1 MAFNGTEAKQVT
13 LTEASGWTA
22 NFRNAVPSGTTL
34 AHFFGKDH
42 INDIL
47 NQSGCM
53 GIRVYNGIDDE
64 GEKVLI
70 MVGADANEDDMTNGV
85 IVEKAVKCPSIC
97 GVSNPLN
104 S

>member
-22 NFRNAVPSGTTL
+22 NFRNSVPSGTTL

-47 NQSGCM
+47 NQAGCM
-53 GIRVYNGIDDE
+53 GVRIYNGIDE
-64 GEKVLI
+64 ENQNVLI
-70 MVGADANEDDMTNGV
+70 MVGADANEDDMTNGI
-85 IVEKAVKCPSIC
+85 IVERAVGCPSRC
-97 GVSNPLN
+97 GNSNPLN